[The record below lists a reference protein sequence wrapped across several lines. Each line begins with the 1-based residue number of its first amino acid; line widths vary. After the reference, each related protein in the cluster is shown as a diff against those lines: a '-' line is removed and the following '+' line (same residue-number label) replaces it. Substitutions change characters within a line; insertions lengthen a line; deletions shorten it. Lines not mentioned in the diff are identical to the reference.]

1 MAKRLKVFLN
11 IAGVAPECLK
21 KFFLEAVPCNICCD
35 ILLLV
40 LRAQTLV
47 AQRPPQRAHSTPGTT
62 QRWRWVIMVNQPP
75 DGCPEREL
83 HETPWKKIH
92 GQTNHKGGGRTHTQ
106 TQRHTQTHKHTHAH
120 THKQNT
126 QTRTQKKTRTQ
137 AEGRTI
143 THMFFRTG
151 RRPHSTAYPPAQ
163 SGGYTST

>member
-1 MAKRLKVFLN
+1 MQSIAKPV
-11 IAGVAPECLK
+11 GV
-21 KFFLEAVPCNICCD
+21 FFLEVVPCNICCD

-83 HETPWKKIH
+83 HETPWKIF
-92 GQTNHKGGGRTHTQ
+92 TDRRTPREGEGHTTQ

-120 THKQNT
+120 THTHTHAKHTNT
-126 QTRTQKKTRTQ
+126 HTEKDKKTSRRKNNTTHVLPDGPTPPQHRLSPRTKW
-137 AEGRTI
+137 GLHFNMRC
-143 THMFFRTG
+143 
-151 RRPHSTAYPPAQ
+151 
-163 SGGYTST
+163 